1 MNAPPRRRPP
11 PDEPRRSAP
20 VADFFA
26 THRAGLGAIAVILA
40 AAVGGWQLWR
50 QSADAVRA
58 NPGLVLFPEAV
69 AVQGVAPW
77 VRGDLKA
84 EALRNASLDG
94 GLPLDDPELPQ
105 RLERAFAMHPWVR
118 QVERVTLREPAA
130 AAIEL
135 RCREPVA
142 MVGVPGGLLAV
153 DAEGV
158 VLPSADFTA
167 EAAAEYPRVVNVQ
180 SSPLGVEGSRWGD
193 PLVHEAAAVA
203 AAIGPDWK
211 QLGLRE
217 LRAADTPRGR
227 IWELVGP
234 EARTIRFGSAPG
246 QEQPGEPAAAVKLGR
261 LRALA
266 TQPENTEP
274 VDLTEAAAAS
284 GDAVPGGSG

>member
-11 PDEPRRSAP
+11 LDEPPRPAP
-20 VADFFA
+20 VADFLTA
-26 THRAGLGAIAVILA
+26 HRAGLGAITVIAA
-40 AAVGGWQLWR
+40 AAVGGWQLWER
-50 QSADAVRA
+50 SADAVRA
-58 NPGLVLFPEAV
+58 NAAMTLFPETV
-69 AVQGVAPW
+69 EVRGVAAW

-130 AAIEL
+130 ATIDV

-211 QLGLRE
+211 QLELRE
-217 LRAADTPRGR
+217 VRAADTPNGR
-227 IWELVGP
+227 TWELVGP
-234 EARTIRFGSAPG
+234 DGRTIRFGSPPG

-266 TQPENTEP
+266 TQPQAGGTI
-274 VDLTEAAAAS
+274 DLTQEPAAA
-284 GDAVPGGSG
+284 GGSG

>member
-11 PDEPRRSAP
+11 VDEPPRPAP
-20 VADFFA
+20 VAEFFA
-26 THRAGLGAIAVILA
+26 THRAGLGALAVIAA
-40 AAVGGWQLWR
+40 AAVAGWQLWLG
-50 QSADAVRA
+50 SADAVRA
-58 NPGLVLFPEAV
+58 HPDLVLFPEAV
-69 AVQGVAPW
+69 EVRGVAPW
-77 VRGDLKA
+77 VRGDLRA

-94 GLPLDDPELPQ
+94 GLPLDDPQLPQ
-105 RLERAFAMHPWVR
+105 RLERAFTMHPWVR

-130 AAIEL
+130 ATIEV

-167 EAAAEYPRVVNVQ
+167 ESAAEYPRVVNVQ

-193 PLVHEAAAVA
+193 PLVHDAAAVA
-203 AAIGPDWK
+203 AAIGPEWK
-211 QLGLRE
+211 QLGLCE
-217 LRAADTPRGR
+217 LRAADAPQGR

-234 EARTIRFGSAPG
+234 DDRTIRFGSAPG
-246 QEQPGEPAAAVKLGR
+246 QEQAGEPAAAVKLGR

-266 TQPENTEP
+266 KEPAGATP
-274 VDLTEAAAAS
+274 VDLTRESA
-284 GDAVPGGSG
+284 P

>member
-1 MNAPPRRRPP
+1 MI
-11 PDEPRRSAP
+11 
-20 VADFFA
+20 V
-26 THRAGLGAIAVILA
+26 A
-40 AAVGGWQLWR
+40 AAVGGWQLWQR
-50 QSADAVRA
+50 FADVVRA
-58 NPGLVLFPEAV
+58 NPAMVLFPEAV
-69 AVQGVAPW
+69 EVEGVAPW

-118 QVERVTLREPAA
+118 QVERVVLREPAA
-130 AAIEL
+130 AVIDV

-167 EAAAEYPRVVNVQ
+167 ETAAEYPRVVDVQ

-193 PLVHEAAAVA
+193 PVVHEAAAVA

-211 QLGLRE
+211 RLGLRDV
-217 LRAADTPRGR
+217 RATDVAGGR
-227 IWELVGP
+227 VWELVGP
-234 EARTIRFGSAPG
+234 ADRTIRFGSAPG
-246 QEQPGEPAAAVKLGR
+246 QERQGEPAAAAKVGR
-261 LRALA
+261 LRGIA
-266 TQPENTEP
+266 TLPEGGEP
-274 VDLTEAAAAS
+274 IDLTRESAAS
-284 GDAVPGGSG
+284 GGSG

>member
-11 PDEPRRSAP
+11 VDEPSRPAP
-20 VADFFA
+20 LAEA
-26 THRAGLGAIAVILA
+26 LTTHRAGLGAIAVITA
-40 AAVGGWQLWR
+40 AALIGWQLWDR
-50 QSADAVRA
+50 FAEAVRA
-58 NPGLVLFPEAV
+58 NPDTVLFPEAIDV
-69 AVQGVAPW
+69 EGIAPW
-77 VRGDLKA
+77 VRGDLRT

-130 AAIEL
+130 AAIEV

-167 EAAAEYPRVVNVQ
+167 EAAAEYPRVVNVL

-227 IWELVGP
+227 VWELVGP
-234 EARTIRFGSAPG
+234 EARTIRFGAAPG

-261 LRALA
+261 LRGLA
-266 TQPENTEP
+266 DTPAGTEP
-274 VDLTEAAAAS
+274 VDLTQEPGPAGDS
-284 GDAVPGGSG
+284 G

>member
-1 MNAPPRRRPP
+1 MNAPSRRRPP
-11 PDEPRRSAP
+11 HDDPPPAAP
-20 VADFFA
+20 VADFFT
-26 THRAGLGAIAVILA
+26 THRAGLGAIAVIA
-40 AAVGGWQLWR
+40 AAVVGGWQLWES
-50 QSADAVRA
+50 SADAVRA
-58 NPGLVLFPEAV
+58 NADAVLFPDAIELH
-69 AVQGVAPW
+69 GVAPW

-130 AAIEL
+130 AAIDV

-142 MVGVPGGLLAV
+142 MIGVPGGLLAV
-153 DAEGV
+153 DGEGV

-211 QLGLRE
+211 RSRLRE

-227 IWELVGP
+227 VWELVGP
-234 EARTIRFGSAPG
+234 EGRTIRFGSPPG
-246 QEQPGEPAAAVKLGR
+246 QEQAGEPAAAVKIGR
-261 LRALA
+261 LRTLA
-266 TQPENTEP
+266 AEPAGTDP
-274 VDLTEAAAAS
+274 VDLSQEPAPT
-284 GDAVPGGSG
+284 GGSG

>member
-11 PDEPRRSAP
+11 VDEPPRPAP
-20 VADFFA
+20 VAEFFA
-26 THRAGLGAIAVILA
+26 THRAGLGALAVIAA
-40 AAVGGWQLWR
+40 AAVAGWQLWLG
-50 QSADAVRA
+50 SADAVRA
-58 NPGLVLFPEAV
+58 HPDLVLFPEAV
-69 AVQGVAPW
+69 EVRGVAPW
-77 VRGDLKA
+77 VRGDLRA

-94 GLPLDDPELPQ
+94 GLPLDDPQLPQ
-105 RLERAFAMHPWVR
+105 RLERAFTMHPWVR

-130 AAIEL
+130 ATIEV

-167 EAAAEYPRVVNVQ
+167 ESAAEYPRVVNVQ

-193 PLVHEAAAVA
+193 PLVHDAAAVA
-203 AAIGPDWK
+203 AAIGPEWK

-217 LRAADTPRGR
+217 LRAADAPQGR

-234 EARTIRFGSAPG
+234 DDRTIRFGSAPG
-246 QEQPGEPAAAVKLGR
+246 QEQAGEPAAAVKLGR

-266 TQPENTEP
+266 KEPAGSAP
-274 VDLTEAAAAS
+274 VDLTREPA
-284 GDAVPGGSG
+284 P

>member
-11 PDEPRRSAP
+11 IDEPSRPAP
-20 VADFFA
+20 LAEFLT
-26 THRAGLGAIAVILA
+26 THRAGLGAIAVTA
-40 AAVGGWQLWR
+40 AAALIGWQLWDR
-50 QSADAVRA
+50 FGEAVRA
-58 NPGLVLFPEAV
+58 NPDTVLFPEAV
-69 AVQGVAPW
+69 DVQGVALW
-77 VRGDLKA
+77 VRGDLRT

-130 AAIEL
+130 AVIEV

-227 IWELVGP
+227 VWELVGP

-261 LRALA
+261 LRGLA
-266 TQPENTEP
+266 DAAAGTEP
-274 VDLTEAAAAS
+274 VDLTQEPAPA
-284 GDAVPGGSG
+284 GGSG

>member
-1 MNAPPRRRPP
+1 MNAPPRRRSPL
-11 PDEPRRSAP
+11 DEPPRAAP

-26 THRAGLGAIAVILA
+26 THRAGLGAIVVIATAV
-40 AAVGGWQLWR
+40 VGGWQLWQ

-58 NPGLVLFPEAV
+58 NPDMVLFPEAV
-69 AVQGVAPW
+69 EVQGVAPW
-77 VRGDLKA
+77 VRGDLKT

-142 MVGVPGGLLAV
+142 MVGVPGGLLAI

-158 VLPSADFTA
+158 VLPSADFTS
-167 EAAAEYPRVVNVQ
+167 EAAAEYPRIVNVQ

-217 LRAADTPRGR
+217 LRSADTPRGR
-227 IWELVGP
+227 SWELVGP

-266 TQPENTEP
+266 AQPEHAGP
-274 VDLTEAAAAS
+274 VDLTEAPTAPRDTVS
-284 GDAVPGGSG
+284 GGSG

>member
-11 PDEPRRSAP
+11 LDDPPRSAP
-20 VADFFA
+20 VADFFT
-26 THRAGLGAIAVILA
+26 THRAGLGAIAVILT
-40 AAVGGWQLWR
+40 AVVAVWQLWQR
-50 QSADAVRA
+50 SADAVRA
-58 NPGLVLFPEAV
+58 NPDLVLFPEAV
-69 AVQGVAPW
+69 EVQGVAPW
-77 VRGDLKA
+77 VRGDLKT

-118 QVERVTLREPAA
+118 HVERVVLREPAA

-153 DAEGV
+153 DADGV

-167 EAAAEYPRVVNVQ
+167 ESAAEYPRVASVQ

-203 AAIGPDWK
+203 AAIGPEWK

-217 LRAADTPRGR
+217 LRAADGPQGR

-234 EARTIRFGSAPG
+234 EDRTIRFGSAPG
-246 QEQPGEPAAAVKLGR
+246 QEQAGEPAAAVKLGR

-266 TQPENTEP
+266 KEPAGSAP
-274 VDLTEAAAAS
+274 VDLTRES
-284 GDAVPGGSG
+284 GS